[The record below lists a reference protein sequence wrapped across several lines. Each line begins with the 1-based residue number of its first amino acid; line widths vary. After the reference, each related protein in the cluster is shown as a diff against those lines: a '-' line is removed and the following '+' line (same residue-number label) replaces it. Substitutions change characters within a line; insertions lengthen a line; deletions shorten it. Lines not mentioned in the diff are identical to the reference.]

1 MSEVATAPSL
11 LGPGGPPRTHI
22 VGAGLIG
29 ASIGLGLKAAGWAVT
44 IADADAKAQDLAR
57 SIGAGDALGEDS
69 PELVIVAAPPAV
81 TPALVVEALE
91 MWPDAVV
98 TDVASVKAPVAAAV
112 AVTGHAERYVGS
124 HPMAGREL
132 SGSLAAQG
140 DLFRARP
147 WVVCAGD
154 ASPANVECV
163 IAVARA
169 LQGDVVEMEAAAHD
183 AAVARVSH
191 APQLAASAVAAALG
205 TLTADD
211 VALAGQG
218 LRDVTRIA
226 ASAPGM
232 WADIATLNREALVAT
247 LDHIIGDLEDVRDAQ
262 DIGAAVT
269 DLIDR
274 GRMEVARIPGKHG
287 GVKREW
293 TPVTV
298 IVPDEPGRLL
308 SLMTDVAACGVNI
321 EDLTIEHSPRQPVG
335 LTTIWVLP
343 ASADRLAASL
353 EDNGWAVAAP

>member
-1 MSEVATAPSL
+1 L
-11 LGPGGPPRTHI
+11 
-22 VGAGLIG
+22 
-29 ASIGLGLKAAGWAVT
+29 
-44 IADADAKAQDLAR
+44 
-57 SIGAGDALGEDS
+57 
-69 PELVIVAAPPAV
+69 EL
-81 TPALVVEALE
+81 
-91 MWPDAVV
+91 WPDAVV
-98 TDVASVKAPVAAAV
+98 TDVASVKAPVARAV
-112 AVTGHAERYVGS
+112 AATDHAARYVGS

-147 WVVCAGD
+147 WVVCVGE
-154 ASPANVECV
+154 ASATSVELVLSVAN
-163 IAVARA
+163 A
-169 LQGDVVEMEAAAHD
+169 LQSDVVEMAAEAHD

-191 APQLAASAVAAALG
+191 GPQLAASAVAAALG
-205 TLTADD
+205 TLTEDD

-232 WADIATLNREALVAT
+232 WSDIATLNREALVAT

-269 DLIDR
+269 DLIER

-308 SLMTDVAACGVNI
+308 ALMTDVAACGVNI

-343 ASADRLAASL
+343 ASAELLAHYL
-353 EDNGWAVAAP
+353 EDHGWAVAAP